1 MDAAEANLRAV
12 LHGRSL
18 SDVEIEDTVEAV
30 RNDPNRYRDRQ
41 NEHGELARALL
52 TRNGSL
58 PVPFLEGQGGPI
70 VPHRDPSVVDID
82 ELRSHKYFVPQGPVA
97 YAGAPEEHSFSH
109 LRIDH
114 TLSGFRVG
122 SEEERAVQRIYQ
134 HLMYE
139 SKSTPCK
146 EIPATHRAGQDC
158 TRGPFFTVREHDH
171 RPPCKGS
178 HKEVLIFG
186 STQLSKTPEAACTAW
201 CAFFIDG
208 CIPIIGVRN
217 RGGANSGSSDMA
229 NGVVKLNK
237 RIEDLFRHEVRCET
251 ET

>member
-109 LRIDH
+109 RASLKFDPIRLELEPIQRSSVVSSFAVRIDH

-208 CIPIIGVRN
+208 CIPIIG
-217 RGGANSGSSDMA
+217 
-229 NGVVKLNK
+229 
-237 RIEDLFRHEVRCET
+237 
-251 ET
+251 